1 MITGIVLIAVAIVV
15 LFFVF
20 NNRSKNET
28 SDSVDA
34 FSSSVPAIEQ
44 SRYDFFLEKYN
55 KAEKKVIESADREIR
70 NV

>member
-44 SRYDFFLEKYN
+44 SRYDFFSWE
-55 KAEKKVIESADREIR
+55 VQ
-70 NV
+70 

>member
-20 NNRSKNET
+20 NNRSKSDS
-28 SDSVDA
+28 SDSVDT
-34 FSSSVPAIEQ
+34 FSSSVPVIEQ

-55 KAEKKVIESADREIR
+55 KAEKKVIESE
-70 NV
+70 

>member
-20 NNRSKNET
+20 NNRSKSDS
-28 SDSVDA
+28 SDSVET
-34 FSSSVPAIEQ
+34 FSSNVPVIEQ

-55 KAEKKVIESADREIR
+55 KAEKKL
-70 NV
+70 